1 MKQKVTLKIKKK
13 KKKKI
18 AFNIYY
24 QSRILN
30 EKMILNTPKSA
41 S

>member
-1 MKQKVTLKIKKK
+1 MKQKVTLQI
-13 KKKKI
+13 KKKI

>member
-1 MKQKVTLKIKKK
+1 MKQKVTLQIKKK
-13 KKKKI
+13 KKRI
-18 AFNIYY
+18 AFKMYY

>member
-1 MKQKVTLKIKKK
+1 MKQKVTLQIK

-18 AFNIYY
+18 AFKIYY